1 MTENYTDHLSKLTDP
16 NNLKMKQF
24 TRSMTLDTTL
34 SIFFFSALIT
44 PVILAFALKD
54 VYQVLKI
61 IYLPAAF
68 FSCPGLFNIQPI
80 TRISTFLSMLIGLY
94 IPTILGPLIPVLI
107 VNYFSPEPSLFLL
120 VIPLH
125 YFLYWYT
132 QRWVP
137 RSNHLEWLVFKKN
150 TGMSDTEIE
159 ESLKRAR
166 ETQTSNSSSTI

>member
-1 MTENYTDHLSKLTDP
+1 MTENYTDPLSKLTDP

-24 TRSMTLDTTL
+24 TRSMTHDTTL
-34 SIFFFSALIT
+34 SIFFFSAIIT
-44 PVILAFALKD
+44 PIILAFALKD
-54 VYQVLKI
+54 ISQIWKI

-68 FSCPGLFNIQPI
+68 FSCASLFNIQP
-80 TRISTFLSMLIGLY
+80 TKKISTMLPMLIGFAL
-94 IPTILGPLIPVLI
+94 PTILAPLIPALI
-107 VNYFSPEPSLFLL
+107 VNYFSPEPSLFIL

-166 ETQTSNSSSTI
+166 AIQTRNSSSTI